1 MTTTNNDARDT
12 LTDVEMQATEVASIE
27 TTLLVVSL
35 QKLWFGVGVLLH
47 LGIFSALLFGKSV
60 LSLAHLLLTSFFPV
74 KAPSLISKNLN
85 LNFKLTQLR
94 LIKGRENLSP
104 NQALITYIKEKLN
117 YFSKMEDQ

>member
-1 MTTTNNDARDT
+1 VTTTNNDARDT

-60 LSLAHLLLTSFFPV
+60 LSFAHLLLTSFFPV
-74 KAPSLISKNLN
+74 KAPGGPELIV
-85 LNFKLTQLR
+85 
-94 LIKGRENLSP
+94 
-104 NQALITYIKEKLN
+104 A
-117 YFSKMEDQ
+117 